1 MDYKVPLFIASLV
14 VLSGSLAVAQ
24 DDKQI
29 ARSAWAKAISLA
41 KQRNAGNTCE
51 VDAFQMTILSEL
63 RVAVKISPR
72 LRSEVVKGESNS
84 AKALRKALAGNLMLF
99 DLTRKMQTAKQVAE
113 AMIGSIWYSKDGG
126 VMGSRSILHIEKN
139 QARELVVD
147 PEAYKRRP

>member
-14 VLSGSLAVAQ
+14 ALSGSFAVAQ
-24 DDKQI
+24 GDHVKDKQI

-72 LRSEVVKGESNS
+72 LGNEIVKAKSTS
-84 AKALRKALAGNLMLF
+84 AKALRKALAGNLMLL
-99 DLTRKMQTAKQVAE
+99 DLIGKMRTPKQVAE
-113 AMIGSIWYSKDGG
+113 AM
-126 VMGSRSILHIEKN
+126 
-139 QARELVVD
+139 
-147 PEAYKRRP
+147 